1 MKTISKV
8 LILVLWMLM
17 LSSCSIMDNNAA
29 EAPVEDPGAGSKYA
43 GIYMYDYEYDSEELR
58 EDHYIVMETID
69 GKLEGR
75 YYGTSDDFDEAREG
89 YLPGFFVSD
98 IMNLKIT
105 GDEIAFDL
113 KPDNNIFFSKPVNRE
128 YRSAE
133 AVPADE
139 NHIWENSHAVN
150 GDGQLSRSYA
160 GKITDEEIIMDMG
173 NGRRVYKRLN
183 SK

>member
-1 MKTISKV
+1 MKRTFKV
-8 LILVLWMLM
+8 LILVLWVLV
-17 LSSCSIMDNNAA
+17 LSSCGTTDNNAA
-29 EAPVEDPGAGSKYA
+29 QAPVEDPADGSKYA
-43 GIYMYDYEYDSEELR
+43 GIYMYDYEYDSEKLK
-58 EDHYIVMETID
+58 EDHYIVIETID

-105 GDEIAFDL
+105 GDEITFDL
-113 KPDNNIFFSKPVNRE
+113 ELDNNIIFSKPVDLE

-133 AVPADE
+133 AVPSDE
-139 NHIWENSHAVN
+139 NHIWENSHAVK

-160 GKITDEEIIMDMG
+160 GKITDGEIIMDMG
-173 NGRRVYKRLN
+173 NSQRVYKRLSN
-183 SK
+183 E